1 MRVVVLLEWMSSQ
14 MGSQLPTAFERFH
27 GERGEQLIIEALKDQ
42 KVILGNA
49 DAAEELRSRGRV
61 AYFNEGEFLLHE
73 DAWDNDIAFLISG
86 RVSISITGF
95 EVAERHAGQH
105 VGELALIDPSQPRA
119 ASAVALEPTVCII
132 VSEQDFSA
140 VANHFPDMWRQLAKE
155 IAQRL
160 RQRRKFIRPSNP
172 VPFVFIACASE
183 SLGVAH
189 EFAKHLVDDLE
200 VVPEVWT
207 DNVFKPSKGTMES
220 LEAKLVTSDFAV
232 AIFSGDDKVNSRG
245 EEKLAPR
252 DNTVFELGLFAGA
265 IGRERSFFA
274 VEKGVDLKIPSDLA
288 GVTSL
293 RFAYSGEDLRTPDV
307 ADACAQIGDR
317 IRTLGPR

>member
-1 MRVVVLLEWMSSQ
+1 MDST
-14 MGSQLPTAFERFH
+14 LPTAFQRFN
-27 GERGEQLIIEALKDQ
+27 GGRGEQLIVEALKDQ
-42 KVILGNA
+42 KIILGNA
-49 DAAEELRSRGRV
+49 DAAEELRSRGRL
-61 AYFNEGEFLLHE
+61 AYFDAGEFVVNE
-73 DAWDNDIAFLISG
+73 DAWDNDIIFLISG
-86 RVSISITGF
+86 RVAISITGF
-95 EVAERHAGQH
+95 KVAERHAGQH
-105 VGELALIDPSQPRA
+105 IGELALIDPSQPRA
-119 ASAVALEPTVCII
+119 ASGVAMEPTVCLV

-140 VANHFPDMWRQLAKE
+140 VASHFPDMWRQIAKE
-155 IAQRL
+155 IADRL

-183 SLGVAH
+183 SLDVAH
-189 EFAKHLVDDLE
+189 EFAKHLVADLE

-220 LEAKLVTSDFAV
+220 LEAKLVTSDFAIAV
-232 AIFSGDDKVNSRG
+232 FSGDDKVNSRG
-245 EEKLAPR
+245 QEKFAPR

-274 VEKGVDLKIPSDLA
+274 VEKGADLKVPSDLA

-293 RFAYSGEDLRTPDV
+293 RFGFTEGEARTPDV
-307 ADACAQIGDR
+307 SDACAQIGER